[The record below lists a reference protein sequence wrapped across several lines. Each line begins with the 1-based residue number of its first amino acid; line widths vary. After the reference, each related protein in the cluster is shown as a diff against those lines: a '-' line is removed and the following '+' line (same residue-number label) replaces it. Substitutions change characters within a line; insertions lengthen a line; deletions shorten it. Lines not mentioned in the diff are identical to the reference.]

1 MLAGIGYLTGTPFG
15 TILKD
20 GKAVLNILG
29 VHPAFLSD
37 IGDRLDSV
45 QDMLG
50 GSSAGSGT
58 GKTSSNNSSNN
69 KKSGSDSSDK
79 VSSAVRL
86 WTYNDAPFRVQ
97 DGSIVDNFL
106 NHFGVN
112 LTSAEI
118 AAAEAAQ
125 AQKEHEKTVEKLR
138 NSLSE
143 YSGAEYDEKLW
154 DKSEL
159 SGYGKA
165 LSEGDFE
172 RAEEI
177 EQLFIDAGGSRD
189 FLNDKKLYHY
199 KKNWAK
205 TIIYDPTDEQIEQ
218 QTRMKEF
225 MLSHGV
231 TEEELSEK
239 AYKSQTCKE
248 LKVAFRLNDEDAMVE
263 ELVPLI
269 RAGLT
274 YEDFEKAWKNRNR
287 IDLKKYKES
296 DGKYAERLKS
306 TGVYNWPI
314 NGQITSNFGHRH
326 SPGGIG
332 STNHQ
337 GLDIAGNMGDPVAAA
352 DGGVVIMA
360 GWYGGAGKTVQ
371 IQHDDGTVTQYSH
384 LSWWDCN
391 VGDTVAQ
398 GQTIGNVGSTGNS
411 TGPHLHFGVMVN
423 GSYVD
428 PLTYLN

>member
-1 MLAGIGYLTGTPFG
+1 MLL
-15 TILKD
+15 
-20 GKAVLNILG
+20 
-29 VHPAFLSD
+29 
-37 IGDRLDSV
+37 
-45 QDMLG
+45 
-50 GSSAGSGT
+50 
-58 GKTSSNNSSNN
+58 
-69 KKSGSDSSDK
+69 
-79 VSSAVRL
+79 
-86 WTYNDAPFRVQ
+86 
-97 DGSIVDNFL
+97 
-106 NHFGVN
+106 
-112 LTSAEI
+112 
-118 AAAEAAQ
+118 
-125 AQKEHEKTVEKLR
+125 
-138 NSLSE
+138 
-143 YSGAEYDEKLW
+143 
-154 DKSEL
+154 
-159 SGYGKA
+159 
-165 LSEGDFE
+165 
-172 RAEEI
+172 
-177 EQLFIDAGGSRD
+177 
-189 FLNDKKLYHY
+189 
-199 KKNWAK
+199 
-205 TIIYDPTDEQIEQ
+205 
-218 QTRMKEF
+218 
-225 MLSHGV
+225 HGV

-269 RAGLT
+269 RAGLS
-274 YEDFEKAWKNRNR
+274 YEDFEKAYKNRNR

-314 NGQITSNFGHRH
+314 NGQITSNFGYRH

-411 TGPHLHFGVMVN
+411 TGPHLHFGVLVN